1 MLITNFFFKTDNI
14 NFIVTQIILADYFKH
29 SRKTALQV
37 AVAAGSVLVDCAC
50 WTGLLRRF
58 LRW

>member
-1 MLITNFFFKTDNI
+1 MFFFKTDNI
-14 NFIVTQIILADYFKH
+14 NFIVTQIILADDFKH

-37 AVAAGSVLVDCAC
+37 VVAAGSVLVDCAC